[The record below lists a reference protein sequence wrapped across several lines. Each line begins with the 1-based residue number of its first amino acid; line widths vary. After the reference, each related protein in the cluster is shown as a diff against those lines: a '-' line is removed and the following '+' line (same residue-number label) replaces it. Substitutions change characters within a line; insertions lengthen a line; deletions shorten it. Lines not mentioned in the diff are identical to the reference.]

1 MNKAKETN
9 ANPSIKKVF
18 GDLLDDLRDSLE
30 RKFVDYELEI
40 RLKQVIACIC
50 SKYLIK
56 NRVKIQ
62 ISTWIVSRKMKRKKR
77 ET

>member
-30 RKFVDYELEI
+30 RKLVDYELEI
-40 RLKQVIACIC
+40 RLKQVLLLFVLTDLNY
-50 SKYLIK
+50 K
-56 NRVKIQ
+56 
-62 ISTWIVSRKMKRKKR
+62 
-77 ET
+77 

>member
-30 RKFVDYELEI
+30 RKLVDYELEI
-40 RLKQVIACIC
+40 RLKQVIIAYIAC
-50 SKYLIK
+50 YLHEL
-56 NRVKIQ
+56 KIDGRFKPQ
-62 ISTWIVSRKMKRKKR
+62 LGLCQEK
-77 ET
+77 